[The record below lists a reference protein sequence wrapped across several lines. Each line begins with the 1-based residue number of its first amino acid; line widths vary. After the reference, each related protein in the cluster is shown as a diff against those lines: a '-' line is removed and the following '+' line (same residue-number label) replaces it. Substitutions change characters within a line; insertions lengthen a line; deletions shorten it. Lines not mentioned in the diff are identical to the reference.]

1 MKAKLITVAMG
12 ALLLGTGTLAM
23 AHDWRDRD
31 DRDRDDGWR
40 RHEWREH
47 QWRKHEWR
55 EHHSPRWYP
64 EYYRY
69 EPRYEP
75 RYVPVP
81 VPEWRYRSSY
91 PQPYGYDSDGV
102 SIILRGRIN

>member
-23 AHDWRDRD
+23 AHDG
-31 DRDRDDGWR
+31 RDDGWR
-40 RHEWREH
+40 RQEWRERE
-47 QWRKHEWR
+47 WRKHEWR
-55 EHHSPRWYP
+55 EHHSPRWHR

-69 EPRYEP
+69 EPRY
-75 RYVPVP
+75 VPAP
-81 VPEWRYRSSY
+81 DWRHHSDY
-91 PQPYGYDSDGV
+91 PYSQGYDRDGV

>member
-23 AHDWRDRD
+23 AHDG
-31 DRDRDDGWR
+31 RDDGWR
-40 RHEWREH
+40 RQEWRERE
-47 QWRKHEWR
+47 WRKQEWR
-55 EHHSPRWYP
+55 EHHSPRWHR

-69 EPRYEP
+69 EPRY
-75 RYVPVP
+75 VPA
-81 VPEWRYRSSY
+81 PEWRHRSAYPYWQSY
-91 PQPYGYDSDGV
+91 DRDGV